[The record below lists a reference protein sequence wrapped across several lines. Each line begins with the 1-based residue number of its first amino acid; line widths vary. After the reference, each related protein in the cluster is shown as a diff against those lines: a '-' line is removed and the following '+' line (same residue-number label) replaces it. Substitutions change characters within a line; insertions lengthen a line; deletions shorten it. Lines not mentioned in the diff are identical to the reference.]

1 MTSSVCQLR
10 PESRGEVT
18 ITSADPRTHPKI
30 VANYLSTEYD
40 RRVLIEGL
48 RLSRKISQAPAF
60 ARYVS
65 DEVEP
70 GLDKV
75 SDEDL
80 MDHLRAK
87 GGTIF
92 HPTSTCRMGHDD
104 RAVVDD
110 QLRVHGVEGLRIA
123 DCSIMPRVVS
133 GNTSAPAIMIG
144 EKCADMM
151 LAAAAPRH

>member
-1 MTSSVCQLR
+1 M
-10 PESRGEVT
+10 
-18 ITSADPRTHPKI
+18 
-30 VANYLSTEYD
+30 
-40 RRVLIEGL
+40 
-48 RLSRKISQAPAF
+48 
-60 ARYVS
+60 
-65 DEVEP
+65 
-70 GLDKV
+70 DKV

-151 LAAAAPRH
+151 LAAAAPSH